1 MYHPNLYLYL
11 HMAFPPVSVYKSPF
25 FYRDINHWI
34 RLHPNPVWPH
44 LDYICKDLISKLGH
58 FQGRRVWVEINL
70 GMGGLDTIQPS
81 AVGFIVFIEFGKCS
95 AIILLLFFFYSFF
108 PPKTPIIEMLDYL
121 IFSQVTE
128 SLFIFFFFLVLLYSV
143 LHFIFSYLSVNWS
156 FLLYR
161 LIYF

>member
-1 MYHPNLYLYL
+1 
-11 HMAFPPVSVYKSPF
+11 MAFSPVSVYKSPF

-58 FQGRRVWVEINL
+58 FQGRRFWVEINL

-81 AVGFIVFIEFGKCS
+81 TVGFIVFIKFGKCS
-95 AIILLLFFFYSFF
+95 AIILLFFFLLPF

-128 SLFIFFFFLVLLYSV
+128 SLFIFFFFGPFVLCTSFYF
-143 LHFIFSYLSVNWS
+143 FISFS
-156 FLLYR
+156 
-161 LIYF
+161 